1 MSRANPDNSSGF
13 ARQGTQLGL
22 VGQAGAQSRVTLA
35 PDAKRVALVR
45 NAPQRGNR
53 DIWLVELALGRFV
66 SRANSSASASMAES
80 IPCSSGV
87 EVRQCWPGQSRAFG
101 ESAAAYKTATAL
113 SNETISP
120 VVLPCMVTSLSQPMA
135 CPSGLP

>member
-1 MSRANPDNSSGF
+1 LRAIESLFSVSETGALASQDVASKPRQLVWF

-45 NAPQRGNR
+45 NDPQRGNR

-80 IPCSSGV
+80 IPYSSGV
-87 EVRQCWPGQSRAFG
+87 
-101 ESAAAYKTATAL
+101 
-113 SNETISP
+113 
-120 VVLPCMVTSLSQPMA
+120 
-135 CPSGLP
+135 